1 MGTDE
6 MQIYDFLKTAPNSY
20 ASEREIARQ
29 VGGKARLKREP
40 DWIRPVL
47 TRMVR
52 DEIIE
57 TDGYGQYRIKLR
69 EVNKPQPQKLTMDNW
84 EKWQLVLEEEPK
96 EETRG
101 VRPTPPR
108 KS

>member
-6 MQIYDFLKTAPNSY
+6 MQIYDFLKATPNSY
-20 ASEREIARQ
+20 ASEREIARK
-29 VGGKARLKREP
+29 VGGKARLKNEP

-52 DEIIE
+52 DEVIE
-57 TDGYGQYRIKLR
+57 TDGYGQYRLKLR
-69 EVNKPQPQKLTMDNW
+69 EQNKPKPEKLTMDNW
-84 EKWQLVLEEEPK
+84 EKWQLVLEDDDPAEMRQYPDA
-96 EETRG
+96 
-101 VRPTPPR
+101 PR